1 MLLPAETFS
10 TCGGNICSLRSGACS
25 LLLGGLARGF
35 EVRVDLKLDRV
46 ARGVR
51 GLDVQLGRW
60 LEQRMVS
67 STFPSRAPAAA
78 RPWKQLRPS
87 KEQADLSG
95 DPFGGLAVRVAAAS
109 HCAPSPLTPRTPW
122 CRANQ
127 LPRAPGASTT
137 ANERA
142 ESNVATRPWP
152 KCRTHEKSGEL
163 LRARLVVSSSRWRH
177 GHVFAC
183 NSLYLRPFMHPE
195 IKFLVPA
202 PYGASSY
209 FGKMNPTRHSAF
221 S

>member
-1 MLLPAETFS
+1 MRAACGVLLPAETFS
-10 TCGGNICSLRSGACS
+10 TCGGNIRSLRSGACS

-109 HCAPSPLTPRTPW
+109 QHCAPRPLTPRTPW
-122 CRANQ
+122 WRANQ
-127 LPRAPGASTT
+127 LP
-137 ANERA
+137 
-142 ESNVATRPWP
+142 
-152 KCRTHEKSGEL
+152 
-163 LRARLVVSSSRWRH
+163 
-177 GHVFAC
+177 
-183 NSLYLRPFMHPE
+183 
-195 IKFLVPA
+195 
-202 PYGASSY
+202 
-209 FGKMNPTRHSAF
+209 
-221 S
+221 

>member
-1 MLLPAETFS
+1 MLLGRVLQAAGRLSLDVRCVRLVSSSCSCLDQHLVFVAALGGDETFS
-10 TCGGNICSLRSGACS
+10 TRGNSRSLRSGACS

-67 STFPSRAPAAA
+67 STLPRNRAPAAA

-109 HCAPSPLTPRTPW
+109 HIVLRGHSH
-122 CRANQ
+122 RAR
-127 LPRAPGASTT
+127 RAVEQTNCHEPP
-137 ANERA
+137 ERA
-142 ESNVATRPWP
+142 QRPTSEQ
-152 KCRTHEKSGEL
+152 RVT
-163 LRARLVVSSSRWRH
+163 
-177 GHVFAC
+177 
-183 NSLYLRPFMHPE
+183 
-195 IKFLVPA
+195 
-202 PYGASSY
+202 
-209 FGKMNPTRHSAF
+209 
-221 S
+221 